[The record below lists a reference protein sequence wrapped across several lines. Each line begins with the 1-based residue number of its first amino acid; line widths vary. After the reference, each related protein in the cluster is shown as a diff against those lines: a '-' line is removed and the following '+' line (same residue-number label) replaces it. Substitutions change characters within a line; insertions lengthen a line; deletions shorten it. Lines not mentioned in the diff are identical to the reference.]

1 MRVVEGG
8 QTTFCQKES
17 LILLHSFSL
26 LNRPCTMNI
35 TLKKRHCF
43 FSISSAELQL
53 NQPLQFSNFSNLH
66 YLKQAAMCLLCVTD
80 NNIAHIGQSKE
91 NNLYVPLLS

>member
-8 QTTFCQKES
+8 QITFCQKES

-35 TLKKRHCF
+35 TLKKCYCF
-43 FSISSAELQL
+43 FPTSSAELQL
-53 NQPLQFSNFSNLH
+53 NQPKSNFSNLH
-66 YLKQAAMCLLCVTD
+66 YLKQAAMCLPCVTD